1 MPDIPLKHQCF
12 DLTFSPTADQVYVGL
27 LNGSVKGFSYD
38 SEGNASQTFSLRPAK
53 QSCRGVS
60 INGGG
65 DRLYVVSK
73 DRGLRSIDPA
83 RGAIA
88 EEKLGAH
95 DSAINRVLACT
106 PSIVATGDDEG
117 VIKLWDPRK
126 QKEIKSFTHHFDY
139 ISDLLFTEEK
149 NQIVASSGDCTLSVI
164 DIRSSRTEPFAQSDD
179 QDDEF
184 LSLCSI
190 KDNTKL
196 IVGTQLGILSIFN
209 RSSASAYL
217 GPVDRMPGHPSS
229 VDAVVA
235 LTDDVVATGSS
246 DGLIRLVQI
255 MPNKLL
261 GAVADHGD
269 FPVERLGLSR
279 DGKWLA
285 SASHDELLKLTDVAD
300 ALEESEGED
309 EDAEMED
316 VASEIGEDEDEV
328 PQGALA
334 AALLTGRG
342 TKRPAESTASSEVGD
357 EAWKDSDMEMA
368 VVPSK
373 SRPMLRSPSPT
384 PTPKREKKERQ
395 RHKKPRGNQ
404 PRGVDERAAFFAD
417 L

>member
-12 DLTFSPTADQVYVGL
+12 DLEFSPTADQVYVGL

-38 SEGNASQTFSLRPAK
+38 AEGNTKQTFSLRPAK
-53 QSCRGVS
+53 KSCRGVS
-60 INGGG
+60 INGAG

-73 DRGLRSIDPA
+73 DRGLRTIDPA
-83 RGAIA
+83 RGTIID
-88 EEKLGAH
+88 ERLGAH
-95 DSAINRVLACT
+95 DSAINRVLSCT
-106 PSIVATGDDEG
+106 PGIVATGDDDG

-126 QKEIKSFTHHFDY
+126 PKEIKSYTHHFDY
-139 ISDLLFTEEK
+139 ISDLIFTEAK

-164 DIRSSRTEPFAQSDD
+164 DIRSTRTEPFAQSDD

-190 KDNTKL
+190 KDNSKL
-196 IVGTQLGILSIFN
+196 IVGTQLGMLTIFN
-209 RSSASAYL
+209 RSSASSYL

-229 VDAVVA
+229 VDALVPI
-235 LTDDVVATGSS
+235 TDDVIATGSS

-285 SASHDELLKLTDVAD
+285 SASHDEWLKLTDVGD
-300 ALEESEGED
+300 ALEESDGED
-309 EDAEMED
+309 EDADMDDIESD
-316 VASEIGEDEDEV
+316 VVEDEDEST
-328 PQGALA
+328 PKGSLA

-342 TKRPAESTASSEVGD
+342 VKRPAESTASSEAG
-357 EAWKDSDMEMA
+357 EGARAEDSDMEIVEA
-368 VVPSK
+368 PSK
-373 SRPMLRSPSPT
+373 PQPRAKSPSP
-384 PTPKREKKERQ
+384 PSPQKKERQ
-395 RHKKPRGNQ
+395 RRKKQKGSQSHTGDDRT
-404 PRGVDERAAFFAD
+404 AFFAD